1 MELWIHS
8 VKYKLVN
15 VIAKKMHMDVN
26 VMNANLDTGIF
37 RIANLANVTDMQL
50 LAMLKRENVSIVSN
64 TPLDFIVKSVRTVIM
79 ESPLWRPISNANLV
93 LVQIPFLLVT
103 LLLIHVTL
111 IQIPM
116 NLFVTAKMNILHQDV
131 MFVPT
136 ITMVTQ
142 KLSVANVNHAI
153 AVIIGILKTR
163 EIVILVLENASS
175 AFLIRKVIIANIA
188 NQDGLEVPLRACAKN
203 VYAMN

>member
-1 MELWIHS
+1 M
-8 VKYKLVN
+8 KYKLVN
-15 VIAKKMHMDVN
+15 VIAKIMHMDVN

-37 RIANLANVTDMQL
+37 RIANLANVTDMLQ
-50 LAMLKRENVSIVSN
+50 LAMPKRENVSIVSN
-64 TPLDFIVKSVRTVIM
+64 TPLDFIAKSARTVIM
-79 ESPLWRPISNANLV
+79 ESPLWRQTSNVNHV
-93 LVQIPFLLVT
+93 PVQIPFLLVT

-116 NLFVTAKMNILHQDV
+116 NLFVTAKMNILLQDV
-131 MFVPT
+131 MFVLT
-136 ITMVTQ
+136 IIMVTQ

-188 NQDGLEVPLRACAKN
+188 NQDGLEVPLRACVKN

>member
-1 MELWIHS
+1 M
-8 VKYKLVN
+8 KYKLVN
-15 VIAKKMHMDVN
+15 VIAKTMHMVVN
-26 VMNANLDTGIF
+26 VMSANLDTGIF
-37 RIANLANVTDMQL
+37 RIANLANVTDMLQ

-116 NLFVTAKMNILHQDV
+116 ILFVIVKTNILHQDV
-131 MFVPT
+131 MFVLT
-136 ITMVTQ
+136 IIMVTQ

-188 NQDGLEVPLRACAKN
+188 NQDGLEVPLRACVKN

>member
-1 MELWIHS
+1 M
-8 VKYKLVN
+8 KYKLVN
-15 VIAKKMHMDVN
+15 VIAKIMHMDVN

-50 LAMLKRENVSIVSN
+50 LAMLKPENVLIVSN
-64 TPLDFIVKSVRTVIM
+64 TPLDFIVKSARTVIM
-79 ESPLWRPISNANLV
+79 ESPLWKLISNASHV

-116 NLFVTAKMNILHQDV
+116 NLFVTAKMNILLQDV
-131 MFVPT
+131 MFVLT
-136 ITMVTQ
+136 IIMVTQ

-188 NQDGLEVPLRACAKN
+188 NQDGLEVPLRACVKN

>member
-1 MELWIHS
+1 M
-8 VKYKLVN
+8 KYKLVN
-15 VIAKKMHMDVN
+15 VIAKIMHMDVN

-37 RIANLANVTDMQL
+37 RIANLANVTDMLQ
-50 LAMLKRENVSIVSN
+50 LAMPKRENVSIVSN
-64 TPLDFIVKSVRTVIM
+64 TPLDFIVKSARTVIM
-79 ESPLWRPISNANLV
+79 ESPLWRQTSNVNHV
-93 LVQIPFLLVT
+93 PVQIPFLLVT

-116 NLFVTAKMNILHQDV
+116 NLFVIVKTNILHQDV
-131 MFVPT
+131 MFVLT
-136 ITMVTQ
+136 IIMVTQ
-142 KLSVANVNHAI
+142 KLSVANVSLAI
-153 AVIIGILKTR
+153 AVIIGQKKTR

-188 NQDGLEVPLRACAKN
+188 NQDGLEVPLRACVKN

>member
-1 MELWIHS
+1 M
-8 VKYKLVN
+8 KYKLVN
-15 VIAKKMHMDVN
+15 VIAKIMHMDVN

-37 RIANLANVTDMQL
+37 RIANLANVTDMLQ
-50 LAMLKRENVSIVSN
+50 LAMPKRENVSIVSN
-64 TPLDFIVKSVRTVIM
+64 TPLDFIVKSARTVIM
-79 ESPLWRPISNANLV
+79 ESPLWRQTSNVNHV
-93 LVQIPFLLVT
+93 PVQIPFLLVT

-116 NLFVTAKMNILHQDV
+116 NLFVIVKTNILHQDV
-131 MFVPT
+131 MFVLT
-136 ITMVTQ
+136 IIMVTQ

-188 NQDGLEVPLRACAKN
+188 NQDGLEVPLRACVKN

>member
-1 MELWIHS
+1 M
-8 VKYKLVN
+8 KYKLVN
-15 VIAKKMHMDVN
+15 VIAKIMHMDVN

-37 RIANLANVTDMQL
+37 RIANLANVTDMLQ
-50 LAMLKRENVSIVSN
+50 LAMPKRENVSIVSN
-64 TPLDFIVKSVRTVIM
+64 TPLDFIVKSARTVIM
-79 ESPLWRPISNANLV
+79 ESPLWRQTSNVNHV
-93 LVQIPFLLVT
+93 PVQIPFLLVT

-116 NLFVTAKMNILHQDV
+116 NLFVTAKMNILLQDV
-131 MFVPT
+131 MFVLT
-136 ITMVTQ
+136 IIMVTQ

-188 NQDGLEVPLRACAKN
+188 NQDGLEVPLRACVKN

>member
-1 MELWIHS
+1 
-8 VKYKLVN
+8 
-15 VIAKKMHMDVN
+15 
-26 VMNANLDTGIF
+26 
-37 RIANLANVTDMQL
+37 
-50 LAMLKRENVSIVSN
+50 
-64 TPLDFIVKSVRTVIM
+64 
-79 ESPLWRPISNANLV
+79 
-93 LVQIPFLLVT
+93 
-103 LLLIHVTL
+103 
-111 IQIPM
+111 M

-136 ITMVTQ
+136 IIMVTQ
-142 KLSVANVNHAI
+142 KLSVANVNLAI

-188 NQDGLEVPLRACAKN
+188 NQDGLGVPLRACAKN